1 MAQTKTTSSPPPRG
15 VKNAVGR
22 LFASVPLLGFL
33 FGFLAC
39 VLVEMAVG
47 DRLANLLGLSK
58 IPVLFGIVTIFK
70 AIAGL
75 VNTIFKGAA
84 FDPGTLFHIPM
95 ALVYFGIVYLA
106 PVAWLPGS
114 HPD

>member
-1 MAQTKTTSSPPPRG
+1 MAQTKTTSSPSPRG
-15 VKNAVGR
+15 VKNALGR

-47 DRLANLLGLSK
+47 DQLANLLQLSK

-70 AIAGL
+70 AIAG
-75 VNTIFKGAA
+75 VINTLFKGAE
-84 FDPGTLFHIPM
+84 FDPWTIVHIPM
-95 ALVYFGIVYLA
+95 ALIYFSIVYLA
-106 PVAWLPGS
+106 PITIVARLTS
-114 HPD
+114 